1 MDRLAGRG
9 IIITGATGLRP
20 LRRRF
25 AAEGARVAIVSR
37 TAASVEALAQ
47 EIVAGGG
54 LAFAAQAD
62 LTDPT
67 AAVAA
72 IEQVIGALGRVD
84 GLFNVAGGSGRR
96 LGDGPLHELTTEAY
110 EATMRLNATTHVT
123 VTAPVLRAMLE
134 QERDEDGAR
143 GAIVN
148 MGSVLASRPVPE
160 LFATHAYATSKGA
173 VAALTTTS
181 AAYYAPRG
189 IRINMLAPAL
199 TVSRMS
205 ERAQADQ
212 ATQAFSRRKQPLAG
226 GFIPAEDVAEAAVYL
241 LSPASR
247 AVTGQTIR
255 VDGLVGAADRRV
267 ARSRPT
273 PATHATSPGG
283 RSWPSPISPP
293 P

>member
-1 MDRLAGRG
+1 MDRLEGRG
-9 IIITGATGLRP
+9 IIVTGATGIAAASA
-20 LRRRF
+20 RRF
-25 AAEGARVAIVSR
+25 AAEGATVAIVSR
-37 TAASVEALAQ
+37 TTASIEALAH
-47 EIVAGGG
+47 EIVEAGGT
-54 LAFAAQAD
+54 AHTATAD

-72 IEQVIGALGRVD
+72 IEQVIDALGRVD

-123 VTAPVLRAMLE
+123 VSAPVLRAMLA
-134 QERDEDGAR
+134 QEPDGDGAR

-148 MGSVLASRPVPE
+148 MGSVLATRPVPE
-160 LFATHAYATSKGA
+160 LFATHAYATAKGA

-189 IRINMLAPAL
+189 IRINMVAPAL

-226 GFIPAEDVAEAAVYL
+226 GFIPAQDVADAAVYL
-241 LSPASR
+241 LSPESR
-247 AVTGQTIR
+247 ALTGQTITI
-255 VDGLVGAADRRV
+255 DGGWSVL
-267 ARSRPT
+267 
-273 PATHATSPGG
+273 
-283 RSWPSPISPP
+283 PIGE
-293 P
+293 

>member
-1 MDRLAGRG
+1 M
-9 IIITGATGLRP
+9 
-20 LRRRF
+20 
-25 AAEGARVAIVSR
+25 
-37 TAASVEALAQ
+37 
-47 EIVAGGG
+47 
-54 LAFAAQAD
+54 
-62 LTDPT
+62 
-67 AAVAA
+67 
-72 IEQVIGALGRVD
+72 D

-134 QERDEDGAR
+134 QERDADGAR

-148 MGSVLASRPVPE
+148 MGSVLATRPVPE

-189 IRINMLAPAL
+189 IRVNMLAPAL

-226 GFIPAEDVAEAAVYL
+226 GFIPAQDVAEAAVYL
-241 LSPASR
+241 LSSASPSGDR
-247 AVTGQTIR
+247 PDDHGR
-255 VDGLVGAADRRV
+255 RGLVGAADRRV
-267 ARSRPT
+267 ARGRPT

-293 P
+293 